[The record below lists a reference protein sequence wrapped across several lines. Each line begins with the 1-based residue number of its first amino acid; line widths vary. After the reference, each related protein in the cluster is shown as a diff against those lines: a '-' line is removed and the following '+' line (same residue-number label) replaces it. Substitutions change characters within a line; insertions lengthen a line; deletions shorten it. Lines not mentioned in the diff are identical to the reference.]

1 MNLIWS
7 HRIVLMEKVE
17 ISDQLHNPILPDFA
31 QNLSL
36 NLKKKYKAY
45 NQIDSLKSSHSLD
58 TIFSYV
64 IPEFARDIIDLEAK
78 KTNLIQAFLHMK
90 NYLEQDSNLKR
101 FFAADE
107 VLDSKLISP
116 VKLKKLKDFN
126 VAAVDGSFVR
136 KSYSNFEFS
145 LFRAISV
152 IYSFSNTGLDIDYY
166 PEDSGIQNYQLSRI
180 LNNTTDQIATSQV
193 SIDRAFME
201 INLVNDLITKYKK
214 NIKMIILDG
223 SILTEPLN
231 LLSNSPQ
238 NKELMVKYSNLL
250 KEYKKLYNLCDI
262 RKIDLIGVVKDTRS
276 STFRKLL
283 SRRIPQI
290 LSKMGES
297 TLINI
302 DYRKLLQYFSDL
314 DLFHRLLEVG
324 DRSCVFSI
332 SSSGNSW
339 IPRQLELL
347 NSELNRKNHFLND
360 YKFFACYMKPVAFD
374 FPIRIEFHQNK
385 NNINPKH
392 LLSKVQRICEH
403 LYPLCSKFDDFA
415 VPIPQIEA
423 HLRAKLTINDLNM
436 VIQLLNRHI
445 GEELKNYSKKMIFSE
460 EDTKNSSKFDDF
472 LIKNNFLIPKR
483 RERMPL

>member
-1 MNLIWS
+1 
-7 HRIVLMEKVE
+7 MEEVE
-17 ISDQLHNPILPDFA
+17 KLDHLHTQILPDFA

-36 NLKKKYKAY
+36 HLKKKYEAY
-45 NQIDSLKSSHSLD
+45 NQIDSLKSSHSLKR
-58 TIFSYV
+58 IFSFV
-64 IPEFARDIIDLEAK
+64 IPEFAKDIVDLEAK
-78 KTNLIQAFLHMK
+78 KVNLMQAFRQMK
-90 NYLEQDSNLKR
+90 NFLELDSNVKK
-101 FFAADE
+101 FFAVEEIPD
-107 VLDSKLISP
+107 DKLVYS
-116 VKLKKLKDFN
+116 VKPKKLKNFN

-136 KSYSNFEFS
+136 KCYTNFEFS

-152 IYSFSNTGLDIDYY
+152 IYSFSTAGVDIKYY
-166 PEDSGIQNYQLSRI
+166 PEESGIQNYQLSRI
-180 LNNTTDQIATSQV
+180 LNNTTDQVATSQV

-201 INLVNDLITKYKK
+201 ITLVNDLITKYKK
-214 NIKMIILDG
+214 DINMVILDG

-238 NKELMVKYSNLL
+238 NNELMIKYSNLI

-262 RKIDLIGVVKDTRS
+262 RKIDLVGVVKDTRS

-290 LSKMGES
+290 LSKMGGS
-297 TLINI
+297 TITKI
-302 DYRKLLQYFSDL
+302 DYRKLMQYFSDL
-314 DLFHRLLEVG
+314 DLFHRFLEVG

-339 IPRQLELL
+339 IPRQLEIL
-347 NSELNRKNHFLND
+347 NTELNTKKSFLND
-360 YKFFACYMKPVAFD
+360 YKFYACYMKPVQYD

-392 LLSKVQRICEH
+392 LQTKVQRICEN
-403 LYPLCSKFDDFA
+403 LYPLCSKFEDFA

-423 HLRAKLTINDLNM
+423 HLRAKLSFNDLNM

-460 EDTKNSSKFDDF
+460 LDNQNPSKFDDF
-472 LIKNNFLIPKR
+472 LIKNNFLVPKR